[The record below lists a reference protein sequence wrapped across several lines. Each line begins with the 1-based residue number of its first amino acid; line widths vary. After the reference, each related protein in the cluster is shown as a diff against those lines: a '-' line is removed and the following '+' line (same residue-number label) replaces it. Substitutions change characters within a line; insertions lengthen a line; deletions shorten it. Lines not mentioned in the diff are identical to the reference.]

1 MFRVYYNRSEDFP
14 YIWSLD
20 TGEQK
25 DERIIKGYSGG
36 TIAGCGYDFDVP
48 QGSTTQPRAWIEVTA
63 DRVYIDT
70 EGFAHFE

>member
-20 TGEQK
+20 TGSQE
-25 DERIIKGYSGG
+25 DERIVKGYEGG
-36 TIAGCGYDFDVP
+36 TIVKCGYDFTVP
-48 QGSTTQPRAWIEVTA
+48 HGSTTKPRAWIELKA